1 LKIKELYEKAIEV
14 GRANDPRGEEGI
26 AKFLAKEKRQ
36 YERLGKKKDEAFD
49 TERLTNPYPDTRILN
64 GPDDIEVKSVMVGV
78 DLETPELLLA
88 ERLREKGTEI
98 DLCVAH
104 HPEGHALANLFR
116 VMDLQA
122 DVMAKLGIPIN
133 VAEGILDPR
142 VHEVKR
148 SILVRNHMRAVDA
161 ARLLGFP
168 FMCLHTVADNCVNT
182 YLQKTFDEEK
192 PDTVGDVI
200 DLLED
205 IPEYKLMKRRSTGLV
220 VLARSAKSVE
230 DVHRIRAGQILVDMT
245 GGTGG
250 SKEMFEKLATNTQVG
265 TFVGMHISDR
275 NLDVAKENHINV
287 IVAGH
292 MASDSL
298 GLNLLL
304 GEVLK
309 GTNVRI
315 IPCSGYDRVER
326 N

>member
-1 LKIKELYEKAIEV
+1 MKVRELYEKAIEV
-14 GRANDPRGEEGI
+14 GRANDPRDADGI
-26 AKFLAKEKRQ
+26 AKFLEKERRQ
-36 YERLGKKKDEAFD
+36 YERDGARDEIFD

-64 GPDDIEVKSVMVGV
+64 GPDDAEIKTMMVGV

-88 ERLREKGTEI
+88 DRFREKGTEI

-116 VMDLQA
+116 AMDLQA
-122 DVMAKLGIPIN
+122 DVMARLGVPIN

-142 VHEVKR
+142 IHEVR
-148 SILVRNHMRAVDA
+148 RAVLVRNHMRAVDA
-161 ARLLGFP
+161 ARLLEFP

-182 YLQKTFDEEK
+182 YLQKTFDEKK
-192 PDTVGDVI
+192 PDTVGDVVS
-200 DLLED
+200 LLED
-205 IPEYKLMKRRSTGLV
+205 IPEYKMMKKRSTGLV
-220 VLARSAKSVE
+220 ILARSANSVE
-230 DVHRIRAGQILVDMT
+230 DPYRIRAGQVFVDMT

-292 MASDSL
+292 TASDSL

-304 GEVLK
+304 DEVLK
-309 GTNVRI
+309 GTDIKV

-326 N
+326 D

>member
-1 LKIKELYEKAIEV
+1 LKVKELYEKAIEV
-14 GRANDPRGEEGI
+14 GRANDPRDADGI
-26 AKFLAKEKRQ
+26 AKFLEKERRQ
-36 YERLGKKKDEAFD
+36 YERDGALDEIFD

-64 GPDDIEVKSVMVGV
+64 GPDDAEIKSMMVGV
-78 DLETPELLLA
+78 DFETPELLLA
-88 ERLREKGTEI
+88 DRFREKGTGI

-104 HPEGHALANLFR
+104 HPQGHALANLFR
-116 VMDLQA
+116 AMDLQA
-122 DVMAKLGIPIN
+122 DVMARLGIPIN

-142 VHEVKR
+142 IHEVKR
-148 SILVRNHMRAVDA
+148 AVLVRNHMRAVDT

-182 YLQKTFDEEK
+182 YLQKTFDEKK
-192 PDTVGDVI
+192 PDTVGDVVG
-200 DLLED
+200 LLED
-205 IPEYKLMKRRSTGLV
+205 IPEYKMMKKRSTGLV
-220 VLARSAKSVE
+220 ILARSANSV
-230 DVHRIRAGQILVDMT
+230 DDPYRIRAGQVFVDMT

-265 TFVGMHISDR
+265 TFVGMHISDP

-292 MASDSL
+292 TASDSL

-304 GEVLK
+304 DEVLK
-309 GTNVRI
+309 GTDIKI

>member
-1 LKIKELYEKAIEV
+1 MKVKDLYEKAIEV
-14 GRANDPRGEEGI
+14 GKANDPRDEDGI
-26 AKFLAKEKRQ
+26 ARFLAKEKRQ
-36 YERLGKKKDEAFD
+36 YDRAGAKKDDTFD
-49 TERLTNPYPDTRILN
+49 TERLTNPYSDTRILN
-64 GPDDIEVKSVMVGV
+64 GPDDAEIKSIMVGV
-78 DLETPELLLA
+78 DFETPELLLA
-88 ERLREKGTEI
+88 DRLREKGTEI

-104 HPEGHALANLFR
+104 HPQGHALANLFR
-116 VMDLQA
+116 AMDLQA
-122 DVMAKLGIPIN
+122 DVMARLGIPIN

-148 SILVRNHMRAVDA
+148 SVLVRNHMRAVDA

-182 YLQKTFDEEK
+182 YLQKTFDKEK

-200 DLLED
+200 DLLEN
-205 IPEYKLMKRRSTGLV
+205 IPEYKLMKKRSTGLAI
-220 VLARSAKSVE
+220 LARSAKSVE
-230 DVHRIRAGQILVDMT
+230 DTYRIRTGQVFVDMT

-292 MASDSL
+292 TASDSL

-304 GEVLK
+304 GEALK
-309 GTNVRI
+309 GTSVEI
-315 IPCSGYDRVER
+315 IPCSGYDRIER